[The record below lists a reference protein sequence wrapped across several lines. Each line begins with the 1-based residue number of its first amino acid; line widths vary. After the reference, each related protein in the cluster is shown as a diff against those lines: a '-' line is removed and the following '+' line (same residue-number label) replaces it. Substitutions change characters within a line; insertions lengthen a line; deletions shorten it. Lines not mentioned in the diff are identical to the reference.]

1 GEGKIRPYWQVF
13 VLSYLGRNSPFSR
26 AGPSTLFSLVSGE
39 HLRICPQGYT
49 CCTSEMEENF
59 ANKSRSEF
67 EAMTKEAGRS
77 VQMIL
82 TAQHRSF
89 DGYFQDLLNKSEK
102 ALYEAFPTM
111 YGELY
116 MQNMKVFKDLYSEL
130 RRYYRGSN
138 INLEEALN
146 EFWTRLLERLF
157 KLMNPQYHIT
167 DEYLDCM
174 VKHAEQHKPFGE
186 VPRDLKVKATRAFIA
201 ARSYAQGFLVG
212 SDVVRKVSQVSLSH
226 ECTRAVMKLMYCP
239 HCRGMSSVKPCNNY
253 CLNVVKGCLANQAD
267 LNTEWKYLMDSLIVV
282 ADRIDGPYN
291 VDTVIG
297 TIHMRIAEAIS
308 NLQENKD
315 SITAKVFQGC
325 GNPKINTKGSSS
337 EDKKRRGKVTLEGI
351 RNPMT
356 FLSPQVLDAKGN
368 LTSLKSYWV
377 TLPNVLCSKKV
388 TAGSG
393 ADDKCWNGMT
403 KGSYL
408 PEVMGDGLAN
418 QINNPEV
425 EVDITKPDMT
435 IRQQIMQLKIMTNRL
450 GNANIGNDVDFQDA
464 SECGPNPRARAG
476 DHARAGVACR
486 VPRTW
491 PSPAEGPGLRGV
503 SPTRLSHA
511 QPVPTCA
518 GDDTSGSGS
527 GDACPDD
534 VCGKRLAKSPS
545 TRPPETHAIP
555 KQSGHGV
562 SGASSR
568 SLPSAFLL
576 LLLLSVALLA
586 TQRLWR

>member
-1 GEGKIRPYWQVF
+1 I
-13 VLSYLGRNSPFSR
+13 L
-26 AGPSTLFSLVSGE
+26 GE

-67 EAMTKEAGRS
+67 EAMMKEAGRA
-77 VQMIL
+77 VQATL

-89 DGYFQDLLNKSEK
+89 DSYFQDLLNKSEK
-102 ALYEAFPTM
+102 ALHDAFPSL

-116 MQNMKVFKDLYSEL
+116 TQNAKVFKDLYSEL
-130 RRYYRGSN
+130 RRYYRSSN

-157 KLMNPQYHIT
+157 KLLNPQYHIT

-186 VPRDLKVKATRAFIA
+186 VPRELKLKATRAFIA

-212 SDVVRKVSQVSLSH
+212 SDVVRKVSQVSLSQ
-226 ECTRAVMKLMYCP
+226 ECTRAIMKLMYCP
-239 HCRGMSSVKPCNNY
+239 HCRGMASVRPCNNY

-267 LNTEWKYLMDSLIVV
+267 LSTEWKYLMDSLMGV

-315 SITAKVFQGC
+315 SITSKVFQGC
-325 GNPKINTKGSSS
+325 GNPKISTKGSSS
-337 EDKKRRGKVTLEGI
+337 EDKKRRGKVTLEAKSSAQALE
-351 RNPMT
+351 M
-356 FLSPQVLDAKGN
+356 LVLDAKGN
-368 LTSLKSYWV
+368 LTALKTYWI
-377 TLPNVLCSKKV
+377 TLPSSLCSKKV
-388 TAGSG
+388 MASSVS
-393 ADDKCWNGMT
+393 DDKCWNGMT

-450 GNANIGNDVDFQDA
+450 GNANIGNDVDFQDT
-464 SECGPNPRARAG
+464 SE
-476 DHARAGVACR
+476 
-486 VPRTW
+486 
-491 PSPAEGPGLRGV
+491 
-503 SPTRLSHA
+503 
-511 QPVPTCA
+511 
-518 GDDTSGSGS
+518 
-527 GDACPDD
+527 
-534 VCGKRLAKSPS
+534 
-545 TRPPETHAIP
+545 
-555 KQSGHGV
+555 
-562 SGASSR
+562 
-568 SLPSAFLL
+568 
-576 LLLLSVALLA
+576 
-586 TQRLWR
+586 

>member
-1 GEGKIRPYWQVF
+1 
-13 VLSYLGRNSPFSR
+13 
-26 AGPSTLFSLVSGE
+26 
-39 HLRICPQGYT
+39 
-49 CCTSEMEENF
+49 MEENF

-337 EDKKRRGKVTLEGI
+337 EDKKRRGKVTLE
-351 RNPMT
+351 
-356 FLSPQVLDAKGN
+356 AK
-368 LTSLKSYWV
+368 SSAQALKSYWV

-464 SECGPNPRARAG
+464 S
-476 DHARAGVACR
+476 D
-486 VPRTW
+486 
-491 PSPAEGPGLRGV
+491 PAEGPGLRGV